1 MMASENESVRQVV
14 AELKKR
20 IGMKRGKAKYSLFA
34 EDAAD
39 FVKRLTLA
47 NKRDHWKIVAILKI
61 LTGDNYGK

>member
-1 MMASENESVRQVV
+1 MTSENESVRQVV

-20 IGMKRGKAKYSLFA
+20 IGMKNGKAKYALFA

-61 LTGDNYGK
+61 LTGVSNGK

>member
-1 MMASENESVRQVV
+1 MTSENESVRQVV

-20 IGMKRGKAKYSLFA
+20 IGMKNGKAKYALFA
-34 EDAAD
+34 EDATD

-61 LTGDNYGK
+61 LTGVSNGK